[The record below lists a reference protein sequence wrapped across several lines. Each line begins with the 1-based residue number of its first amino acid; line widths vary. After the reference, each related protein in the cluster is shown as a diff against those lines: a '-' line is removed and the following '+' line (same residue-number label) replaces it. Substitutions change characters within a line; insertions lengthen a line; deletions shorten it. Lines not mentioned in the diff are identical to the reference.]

1 MLCYDKNNLQNKQQR
16 LNYIY
21 SRDLF
26 IPANQNQRRIRD
38 RRWLKL
44 SVSQIWNSIRPSRAF
59 SACRSDQFECRWSGD
74 HGENIIKDI
83 WNGDGCDLEFM
94 AVACLGQVLLWVTYR
109 LAPRGYYGYYYNFT
123 IALHFSVFFFL
134 ISTALLL
141 PRLQVRWSHKSG
153 PKKLVI
159 VRTRTFRIFYKYSLS
174 ICTTIISPEGPWRD
188 EMHHWTLVGGDS
200 NLI

>member
-1 MLCYDKNNLQNKQQR
+1 MLCYDKNNLQNKQER

-83 WNGDGCDLEFM
+83 WNGDGWGSEFM

-141 PRLQVRWSHKSG
+141 PRLKVRWSHKSG
-153 PKKLVI
+153 PKKW
-159 VRTRTFRIFYKYSLS
+159 LS
-174 ICTTIISPEGPWRD
+174 FVPFEYFISILSRYAQQSSAQKGHG
-188 EMHHWTLVGGDS
+188 EMRWDAPLDTGW
-200 NLI
+200 